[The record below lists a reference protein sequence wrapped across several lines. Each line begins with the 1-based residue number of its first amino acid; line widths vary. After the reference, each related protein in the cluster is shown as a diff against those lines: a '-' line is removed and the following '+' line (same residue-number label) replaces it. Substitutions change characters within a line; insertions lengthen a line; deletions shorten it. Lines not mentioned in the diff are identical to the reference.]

1 MAMKG
6 FILETEDELIFSI
19 VPKDGSDWKIVERNK
34 ILVKKDALPGETREA
49 LEKRMKAIERLI
61 YLYRKRSTKQ

>member
-6 FILETEDELIFSI
+6 FILETEDKLIFSI

-61 YLYRKRSTKQ
+61 YLYQKRSTKQ